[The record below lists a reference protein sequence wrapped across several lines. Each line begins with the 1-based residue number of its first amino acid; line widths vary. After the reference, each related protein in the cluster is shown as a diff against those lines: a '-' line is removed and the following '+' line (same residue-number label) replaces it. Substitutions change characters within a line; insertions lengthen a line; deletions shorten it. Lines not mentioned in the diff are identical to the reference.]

1 MRKSVVFSI
10 LVILFSGAVHG
21 QQVLTAADSAK
32 YAAYWWHSKDMY
44 DNLPVIKNSIVF
56 LGNSITDGGE
66 WAEFFGNS
74 KCINRGIS
82 ADVTEGIL
90 LRLSAITKLK
100 PAKIFLLIGVNDI
113 SKDIPVDQ
121 ITANYRQILTRI
133 KSETPRTKV
142 YVQSVLP
149 VNPMTNPKI
158 PHTSKTDKIIALN
171 QNLKTLAAEFGY
183 QYIDLF
189 SVMADSNNYLPK
201 KYSLDGLH
209 LTYSG
214 YKVWVDA
221 IRPYV
226 K

>member
-1 MRKSVVFSI
+1 MKKSIII
-10 LVILFSGAVHG
+10 LLFALPLFITARG
-21 QQVLTAADSAK
+21 QQPLTAADSAK
-32 YAAYWWHSKDMY
+32 YAIYWWHSKDMY

-66 WAEFFGNS
+66 WAEFFSNS

-113 SKDIPVDQ
+113 SRDIPVDQ

-133 KSETPRTKV
+133 KSETPKTKV
-142 YVQSVLP
+142 FVQSVMP
-149 VNPMTNPKI
+149 VNPVTNPKI
-158 PHTSKTDKIIALN
+158 PHTSKTDRIIALN
-171 QNLKTLAAEFGY
+171 KNLESLASEFGY

-189 SVMADSNNYLPK
+189 SIMADSNNYLPK

-209 LTYSG
+209 LTYAG